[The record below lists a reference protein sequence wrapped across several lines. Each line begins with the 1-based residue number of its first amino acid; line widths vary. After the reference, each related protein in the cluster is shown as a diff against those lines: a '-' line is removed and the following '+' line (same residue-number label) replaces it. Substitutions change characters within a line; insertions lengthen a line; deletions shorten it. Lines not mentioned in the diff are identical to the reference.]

1 MRTCV
6 INQCNGMAAGYSKL
20 CEKHKRNQRRH
31 GDPEQIGVTVSE
43 LKLYFERAQRR
54 VLKNAENE
62 TWAIL
67 KDRWEKLIAIA
78 DQKQQIYKS
87 GKSAN
92 KDEINALS
100 EITKLRDTDPQKIIE
115 TYIAMYLLMME
126 QPRRFISDNAFL
138 FQLARRIR
146 GLTDINAGQY
156 WDNEKK
162 QTKRVYRDVS
172 PRVLRTLG
180 NYLIET
186 FGAAGLVVAKLEA
199 EEINRIHEEKARLDE
214 ALGLLK

>member
-6 INQCNGMAAGYSKL
+6 INQCNEMAAGYSKL
-20 CEKHKRNQRRH
+20 CEKHKRSQRRH
-31 GDPEQIGVTVSE
+31 GDPEQTGVTVSE
-43 LKLYFERAQRR
+43 LKPYFERVQKR
-54 VLKNAENE
+54 VLKNAGNE

-67 KDRWEKLIAIA
+67 KDRWEKLVAIA
-78 DQKQQIYKS
+78 DQKQQTYKS

-186 FGAAGLVVAKLEA
+186 FGAAGLVIAKLEA
-199 EEINRIHEEKARLDE
+199 EEVNRIHEEKAKLDK